1 LFSLIIKIFTFFKKT
16 LSLVTKVSRAKKY
29 PKFIQNKIDKGNL
42 SIFDKIAIFITNLLV
57 KVVKA
62 SAVGAE
68 VLMWLSV
75 VLIIVLVLGML
86 LNDISFQ
93 YVADFS
99 EIENSERF
107 ADVRNTLAMTEGF
120 YNRISETSFYQVFN
134 MRDVNDSKK
143 NFLESFWEKLSD
155 KITFGFLNM
164 DERLYVTDA
173 NRQPVKYLKQAVGL
187 NTEDEEILGSKFF
200 RDFYNKE
207 VNFQLSPALLA
218 EMNKIAFMNYQQDP
232 DTNIVYPEAFT
243 KPLHFVYDFQRVKVK
258 TDKYGK
264 PISSGSDGKDQIPEL
279 DENGNPKFYVY
290 ITQRYD
296 YNDVLMSK
304 YDKDPVIPYDPNKKN
319 QDDIKMEGNVKS
331 APSIYVWEYAVEE
344 KNIHPVYGSS
354 ESTKTTAYNNV
365 VKYATKRNP
374 ETGAE
379 EMVRIYFKLDPSNHK
394 FNDSDID
401 LESKV
406 FFTGPYKTIQDAIA
420 DRPME
425 VFFPMLVNVNGY
437 YDLGDGVKVPAVYN
451 NRPYRH
457 FQLAPLADED
467 GNIIASSS
475 VLVNT
480 QIMKTKVV
488 KDSFRNSQEYIDLF
502 TSFFFANENKAAW
515 DEQAKKG
522 NQFRYYKLNSAG
534 QPMKDSGG
542 NYILLP
548 ENTYEAIDNVG
559 FKALSNYFKGLL
571 AKVTGDE
578 SKKLTY
584 YKDSTKARAFR
595 DFEEYLVQR
604 GIEGYHWEWQYYE
617 PDNSDIY
624 HQLQSGQRVRNQDI
638 SEVGNDKKSR
648 FVPLGYP
655 HVNKNGEVELEL
667 ITEETS
673 VVGTD
678 DINPNLQDNL
688 FIATAAAFPTL
699 LNPDLYNSLEFSYLV
714 QYDFGD
720 ITADAY
726 SYMTDPNTWY
736 EYVKGEILKRIDDE
750 SSYHYNRNYYY
761 TFLEKGTNE
770 SEEEYKTR
778 LKTELGNYIDTYRKP
793 VFMDKYNEVKFTT
806 GTNVQRDKITADNF
820 YYYIDSSGNLKQ
832 KDDSNI
838 AMNSSGEITLNQDLV
853 WDTRINRPVERNAAS
868 GDFNVLP
875 MELKSVRDYGL
886 GSILEYIQVRKV
898 NFKSGFYFD
907 DSYSTDRIKEYFKE
921 KNYEGFDKNL
931 IVSGFYPD
939 QIRKESEFYE
949 NYFKDPDATAV
960 FEEVSNMLI
969 KIPDDVD
976 TGIHTEVKDKNR
988 YSLEKRFYI
997 DEDGTIKD
1005 KDGKDTGIKIF
1016 SPLLKESNSVIVALF
1031 GGDKQLKPLRQFLNP
1046 LKYYLAWYDTE
1057 LKDIDSTVI
1066 TKVIDFIKNADVLI
1080 DTDEDVGNGSNSIT
1094 KGITDNNTS
1103 INTII
1108 SNLKKGKVAKS
1119 LFSKCIDNMAVDDS
1133 SLKTLISEYRQN
1145 ISDFEYT
1152 DVKMME
1158 ALFLIDEALTFAGKF
1173 NYCYQD
1179 IVTKISD
1186 LKSESKRV
1194 LDLAFTD
1201 RYYYAGDWKITLK
1214 GKEYSLRYTSTELIS
1229 STTPSKKDFKPYLGR
1244 NEKMVAWAYD
1254 NEPIEIKVLKEK
1266 GKKDSQENNNNS
1278 NDSSSSGSSSGSSS
1292 DSDSG
1297 SDSGNQDDEDEDE
1310 YETKYKFIIC
1320 YLAEISDV
1328 EETYE
1333 RGAMEEFLKSIY
1345 GSSVSADQFGLHP
1358 GLKVYQKTDKLKF
1371 IGQMYDITS
1380 NGGKSVGNGHVG
1392 YKVIPSSAPSEKN
1405 KNVWDADFNDKLV
1418 KVDLSQSYEL
1428 KYPNINLK
1436 DINQA
1441 IENVSLPSNY
1451 IVKDGN
1457 FDRATKV
1464 YEKVFAQLQ
1473 GYVDENGVDRTDRTN
1488 EGTPVPIF
1496 RNYVGFLK
1504 EIKPIEVNAYFDGEE
1519 LTSWTARMT
1528 PSKTNET
1535 DIKEYI
1541 EAHNKYSKY
1550 LQDYLMNFETYI
1562 PLNVMLDSDL
1572 EYRGDIGYGKL
1583 ITNTVNQPFIT
1594 SGYSMAI
1601 YAEASQPYWAEI
1613 AKKMNM
1619 DENQAAKYFAQLI
1632 GGIVEE
1638 SVKRSVNMTFKEY
1651 VNEGLEPTT
1660 TNESIIQSFILN
1672 EDDPLTSYYRQFS
1685 VKARDQTIEKPL
1697 QMPYLGVGFVP
1708 YKGNL
1713 PADGETISITKI
1725 GEGGLPRTLVINDK
1739 TFDISDADLCIKREG
1754 DIYLDDRRNSYKAVH
1769 YVGVKLAY
1777 LISARSF
1784 NVPEAIYMYMVPD
1797 EEFALELFK
1806 STAATLYNAEKNSN
1820 HAMWFDVSEN
1830 DLREIYK
1837 KVVNYSGDLSQ
1848 IDVSMLSPI
1857 IVKDVLSYVTDF
1869 TARKQMIYAS
1879 IEDMEIGGIK
1889 VGQNKDTAMKVYQNY
1904 AESFDIWCE
1913 AYGVDKALFVA
1924 MVTRESSGKA
1934 DAGYPDGQAWGLA
1947 QIQGS
1952 NKGSVE
1958 VRTATP
1964 YINGQPGTPVEI
1976 RLTWD
1981 SNDERLNPNKAIQW
1995 GAAYLS
2001 QKMHECDGDIFL
2013 ALQSYNMGSPKVI
2026 TQIPPGSGLKES
2038 LKDHY
2043 GDTWY
2048 LELAKANLY
2057 NPYGRGWEAY
2067 DTFIGPYWAGREK
2080 FKRWKDNGRMIYNS
2094 RKGIWE
2100 PSLLWGDPRYI
2111 PHVLQYYN
2119 PVLATNSSVTLANNQ
2134 YYSTSRTSAWRKFLN
2149 TIDLLVGKSYESF
2162 RNGGVKLYQRHLD
2175 YTEFV
2180 SLMNTSAGYRKNNE
2194 LLSRIDYNI
2203 FDLFGGSINGD
2214 NGSGI
2219 ASRDNSAVDL
2229 SEFSEINPATGEPW
2243 IYNWDEY
2250 KPPLKWSDSRV
2261 KCFTSPVGYRNL
2273 FGKNFHTGLDISADG
2288 SGVEIFPIAPGKV
2301 VFASNRS
2308 DPNTYNSG
2316 YGNYVVIA
2324 HPIDSEGRYYLMSLY
2339 AHMLTFPKVKVGD
2352 YVDVNTC
2359 LGYVGS
2365 TGNSTG
2371 THLHLEILCKYTARD
2386 GTTYTAGDAFIAKW
2400 GINLGDTTKFPVMDA
2415 SYKNKIILNPFPFA
2429 ADKERVTDD
2438 LKQKFGVIKMNF

>member
-1 LFSLIIKIFTFFKKT
+1 MVKLFSLIIKIFTFFKKA
-16 LSLVTKVSRAKKY
+16 LSLVTKASGAKKY
-29 PKFIQNKIDKGNL
+29 PKFII
-42 SIFDKIAIFITNLLV
+42 NLLV

-62 SAVGAE
+62 SAVVAE
-68 VLMWLSV
+68 VLMWLSI

-134 MRDVNDSKK
+134 VRDVNDSKK
-143 NFLESFWEKLSD
+143 NFLESLWEKLSD

-207 VNFQLSPALLA
+207 ANFQLSPALLA

-304 YDKDPVIPYDPNKKN
+304 YDRDPVIPYDPNKKN

-331 APSIYVWEYAVEE
+331 APSIYVWEYAVEK
-344 KNIHPVYGSS
+344 KNIHPVYGTSA
-354 ESTKTTAYNNV
+354 STKTTAYNNV

-379 EMVRIYFKLDPSNHK
+379 EMVRIYFKLDPSKHK

-420 DRPME
+420 DRPMQAYA
-425 VFFPMLVNVNGY
+425 NGY
-437 YDLGDGVKVPAVYN
+437 YNLGDGVKVPAAYN

-502 TSFFFANENKAAW
+502 TSFFLANENQAAW
-515 DEQAKKG
+515 DKQAEEG

-534 QPMKDSGG
+534 QPMKDSQGH
-542 NYILLP
+542 YILLP
-548 ENTYEAIDNVG
+548 ENTYEKIDNVG
-559 FKALSNYFKGLL
+559 FKALSNFFKGLL

-584 YKDSTKARAFR
+584 YKDSTKAQAFC

-624 HQLQSGQRVRNQDI
+624 HQLQSEQRVRNQDI
-638 SEVGNDKKSR
+638 SEVGNAKKSR

-667 ITEETS
+667 MTEKITGDNFFMTEE
-673 VVGTD
+673 
-678 DINPNLQDNL
+678 
-688 FIATAAAFPTL
+688 
-699 LNPDLYNSLEFSYLV
+699 
-714 QYDFGD
+714 
-720 ITADAY
+720 
-726 SYMTDPNTWY
+726 
-736 EYVKGEILKRIDDE
+736 
-750 SSYHYNRNYYY
+750 
-761 TFLEKGTNE
+761 
-770 SEEEYKTR
+770 
-778 LKTELGNYIDTYRKP
+778 
-793 VFMDKYNEVKFTT
+793 
-806 GTNVQRDKITADNF
+806 ITADNF

-832 KDDSNI
+832 KDDDNI
-838 AMNSSGEITLNQDLV
+838 AMNSSGQISLNQDLV

-907 DSYSTDRIKEYFKE
+907 DSYSTDRIKKYFEK
-921 KNYEGFDKNL
+921 KNYKGLDKDL
-931 IVSGFYPD
+931 VASGFYPD

-969 KIPDDVD
+969 RIPDDVD
-976 TGIHTEVKDKNR
+976 TELHTEVKDKNR
-988 YSLEKRFYI
+988 YSLENGFYI

-1094 KGITDNNTS
+1094 KGITDSNTS
-1103 INTII
+1103 IDTII

-1119 LFSKCIDNMAVDDS
+1119 LFRECIDNMAVDDS

-1194 LDLAFTD
+1194 VDLAFTD

-1214 GKEYSLRYTSTELIS
+1214 GKEYSLRYTSTEPIS
-1229 STTPSKKDFKPYLGR
+1229 STTPSKKDFEPYLGE
-1244 NEKMVAWAYD
+1244 NEKMVAWAYND
-1254 NEPIEIKVLKEK
+1254 EPTEIKVLKEK

-1278 NDSSSSGSSSGSSS
+1278 NDSSSGGGSSSDSGSSSG
-1292 DSDSG
+1292 
-1297 SDSGNQDDEDEDE
+1297 NQDDEDE

-1320 YLAEISDV
+1320 YLVEKSDV
-1328 EETYE
+1328 EDTYE
-1333 RGAMEEFLKSIY
+1333 RGSMEEFLKSIY

-1380 NGGKSVGNGHVG
+1380 NVGKSVGKEHVG

-1441 IENVSLPSNY
+1441 IENGRIYGKLSLPSNY
-1451 IVKDGN
+1451 TVRDGN
-1457 FDRATKV
+1457 FDRARKV

-1562 PLNVMLDSDL
+1562 PLNVMVDSDL

-1613 AKKMNM
+1613 AKKMDM

-1685 VKARDQTIEKPL
+1685 VKVGDQTIEKPL
-1697 QMPYLGVGFVP
+1697 RMPYLGVGFIP
-1708 YKGNL
+1708 YRGNL

-1754 DIYLDDRRNSYKAVH
+1754 NIYLDDRRNSYKAIH

-1784 NVPEAIYMYMVPD
+1784 NVPEAIYMYMVPN

-1806 STAATLYNAEKNSN
+1806 STAATLYNAEKNPN

-1889 VGQNKDTAMKVYQNY
+1889 VGQNKDKAMKVYQDY

-1913 AYGVDKALFVA
+1913 TYGVDKALFVA
-1924 MVTRESSGKA
+1924 VVTRESGGRA
-1934 DAGYPDGQAWGLA
+1934 DAGYPNRPAWGLA
-1947 QIQGS
+1947 QIQGF
-1952 NKGSVE
+1952 NRGSVE

-1981 SNDERLNPNKAIQW
+1981 SNDERLNPDKAIQW

-2013 ALQSYNMGSPKVI
+2013 TLQSYNMGSPRVI
-2026 TQIPPGSGLKES
+2026 TQIPPGSGLTKS

-2057 NPYGRGWEAY
+2057 DPYGRGWEAY
-2067 DTFIGPYWAGREK
+2067 DTFIGPYWAGHEK
-2080 FKRWKDNGRMIYNS
+2080 FKRWKENGRRIYDS
-2094 RKGIWE
+2094 DEGVWE
-2100 PSLLWGDPRYI
+2100 PSLLWGDPGYI

-2229 SEFSEINPATGEPW
+2229 AEFSEINPATGEPW
-2243 IYNWDEY
+2243 IYNWNEY
-2250 KPPLKWSDSRV
+2250 KPPLEWSDSRV

-2273 FGKNFHTGLDISADG
+2273 FGQNFHAGLDISADG
-2288 SGVEIFPIAPGKV
+2288 SGVKIFPIAPGKV

-2308 DPNTYNSG
+2308 APSTYNSA

-2365 TGNSTG
+2365 SGNSTG
-2371 THLHLEILCKYTARD
+2371 SHLHLEILCKYTARD
-2386 GTTYTAGDAFIAKW
+2386 GTTYTAGDAFIARW

-2415 SYKNKIILNPFPFA
+2415 SDKNKIILNPFPFA
-2429 ADKERVTDD
+2429 VDKERVTDD

>member
-1 LFSLIIKIFTFFKKT
+1 MVKLFSLIIKIFTFFKKA
-16 LSLVTKVSRAKKY
+16 LSLVTKVSGAKKY

-42 SIFDKIAIFITNLLV
+42 SIFDKITIFITNLLV

-304 YDKDPVIPYDPNKKN
+304 YDEDPVIPYDPNKKN

-379 EMVRIYFKLDPSNHK
+379 EMVRIYFKLDPSKHK
-394 FNDSDID
+394 FNDPDID

-406 FFTGPYKTIQDAIA
+406 FFTGPYRTIQDAIA
-420 DRPME
+420 DKPMQADA
-425 VFFPMLVNVNGY
+425 NGY
-437 YDLGDGVKVPAVYN
+437 YNLGDGVKVPAAYN

-502 TSFFFANENKAAW
+502 TSFFLANENRAAW
-515 DEQAKKG
+515 DEQATKG
-522 NQFRYYKLNSAG
+522 NPFRYYKLNSAG
-534 QPMKDSGG
+534 QPMKDSDG
-542 NYILLP
+542 YILLP
-548 ENTYEAIDNVG
+548 EYPYEEIDNVG
-559 FKALSNYFKGLL
+559 FKALSNFFKGLL

-584 YKDSTKARAFR
+584 YKDSTKAQAFR

-624 HQLQSGQRVRNQDI
+624 HELQGGQRVRNQDI
-638 SEVGNDKKSR
+638 SEVGNAKKSR

-667 ITEETS
+667 MTEETS
-673 VVGTD
+673 VVETD
-678 DINPNLQDNL
+678 DNLQYNL
-688 FIATAAAFPTL
+688 SVATSAAFPTL
-699 LNPDLYNSLEFSYLV
+699 LDLDLYNSLEFSNLV
-714 QYDFGD
+714 EYDVRN

-750 SSYHYNRNYYY
+750 SSYDYNVYYYY

-793 VFMDKYNEVKFTT
+793 IFMDKYNEVKFTT

-832 KDDSNI
+832 KDDDNI
-838 AMNSSGEITLNQDLV
+838 AMNSSGQISLNQDLV
-853 WDTRINRPVERNAAS
+853 WDTRINRPVEKNAAS

-907 DSYSTDRIKEYFKE
+907 DSYSTDRIKKYFEE
-921 KNYEGFDKNL
+921 KNYEGLDKDL
-931 IVSGFYPD
+931 VASGFYPD

-969 KIPDDVD
+969 RIPDDVD
-976 TGIHTEVKDKNR
+976 TEIHTEVKDKNR
-988 YSLEKRFYI
+988 YSLENGFYI

-1094 KGITDNNTS
+1094 KGITDSNTS
-1103 INTII
+1103 IDTII

-1119 LFSKCIDNMAVDDS
+1119 LFSECIDNMAVDDS

-1214 GKEYSLRYTSTELIS
+1214 GKEYSLRYTSTEPIS
-1229 STTPSKKDFKPYLGR
+1229 STTPSKKDFEPYLGE
-1244 NEKMVAWAYD
+1244 NEKMVAWAYN
-1254 NEPIEIKVLKEK
+1254 NEPTEIKVLKEK

-1278 NDSSSSGSSSGSSS
+1278 NDSSGGGSSS
-1292 DSDSG
+1292 DSGSG
-1297 SDSGNQDDEDEDE
+1297 SGSGNQDDEDE

-1320 YLAEISDV
+1320 YLVEKSDV
-1328 EETYE
+1328 EDTYE
-1333 RGAMEEFLKSIY
+1333 RGSMEEFLKIIY

-1380 NGGKSVGNGHVG
+1380 NGGKSVGDGHVG

-1428 KYPNINLK
+1428 KYPNINLN

-1441 IENVSLPSNY
+1441 IENGKIYGKLSLPSNY
-1451 IVKDGN
+1451 TVVDGN
-1457 FDRATKV
+1457 FDRARKV

-1528 PSKTNET
+1528 PSKTNEI

-1583 ITNTVNQPFIT
+1583 ITNTINQPFIT

-1672 EDDPLTSYYRQFS
+1672 EDDPLTSYSRQFS
-1685 VKARDQTIEKPL
+1685 VKVGVQTIEKPL
-1697 QMPYLGVGFVP
+1697 RMPYLGVGFIP
-1708 YKGNL
+1708 YRGNL

-1754 DIYLDDRRNSYKAVH
+1754 NIYLDDRRNSYKAVH

-1784 NVPEAIYMYMVPD
+1784 NIPEAIYMYMVPD

-1806 STAATLYNAEKNSN
+1806 STAATLYSAEKNSN

-1924 MVTRESSGKA
+1924 IVTRESSGKA
-1934 DAGYPDGQAWGLA
+1934 DAGYPNGQAWGLA

-1981 SNDERLNPNKAIQW
+1981 SNDERLNPDKAIQW
-1995 GAAYLS
+1995 GAAYFS

-2026 TQIPPGSGLKES
+2026 TQIPPGSDLTKS

-2048 LELAKANLY
+2048 LELAKADFND
-2057 NPYGRGWEAY
+2057 PYGRGWEAY

-2080 FKRWKDNGRMIYNS
+2080 FEKWKDNRRRIYNP
-2094 RKGIWE
+2094 RKGVWE

-2149 TIDLLVGKSYESF
+2149 TIDLLVGKSYEGF

-2261 KCFTSPVGYRNL
+2261 KGFTSPVGYRNL

-2386 GTTYTAGDAFIAKW
+2386 GTTYTAGDAFIARW